1 MHGGR
6 VWVREYRLTTPAK
19 RDIAGIL
26 NYLVREAGG
35 KIALR
40 TESELRAGFR
50 AIAANPGIGHAR
62 QDLTEHN
69 VLFHQVL
76 PYLILYREEAGVVMV
91 HAILHGSRDANLILK
106 RRRL

>member
-1 MHGGR
+1 M
-6 VWVREYRLTTPAK
+6 REYKLTTPAK

-50 AIAANPGIGHAR
+50 AIATNPGIGHLR
-62 QDLTEHN
+62 QDLTEHH
-69 VLFHQVL
+69 VLFHQVP
-76 PYLILYREEAGVVMV
+76 PYLVLYREESGVVMV
-91 HAILHGSRDANLILK
+91 HAVLHGSRDTKLILK
-106 RRRL
+106 PRRL